1 MWSGC
6 SVSCCFSPLTAA
18 VGAIGLYSRWF
29 ALTMSSTTDAL
40 EISLE
45 RNCAGALR
53 FLPSLLPRW
62 LYDAIERGLIPE
74 RAAL

>member
-1 MWSGC
+1 M
-6 SVSCCFSPLTAA
+6 
-18 VGAIGLYSRWF
+18 
-29 ALTMSSTTDAL
+29 TMSSTTDAL